1 MHTLRYKVGPFHWF
15 GLIAVCALSVTWA
28 WSGQPRNAHCER
40 SYQPSTLI
48 GAHRCKSC
56 HQEAYRTWK
65 NSQHAKSFSHLSA
78 QDRKN
83 PACLKCH
90 TTGTATHLQG
100 VQCESCHGGGKYY
113 SIPEVMVDSKLARA
127 VGLKVVRGKSGCV
140 TCHRAPS
147 TKLKK
152 FHYPTQWK
160 KIKHGSK

>member
-1 MHTLRYKVGPFHWF
+1 MHILRHKVGPFHWF
-15 GLIAVCALSVTWA
+15 GLILVGSFCVLLA
-28 WSGQPRNAHCER
+28 WSGKPRQAHCER
-40 SYQPSTLI
+40 SFQPSNFI

-56 HQEAYRTWK
+56 HQQAYQTWK
-65 NSQHAKSFSHLSA
+65 QSAHANSFKHLSP
-78 QDRKN
+78 QDRNN

-90 TTGTATHLQG
+90 TTGKAPHLQG

-113 SIPEVMVDSKLARA
+113 SIPEVMVDSRLARA
-127 VGLKVVRGKSGCV
+127 VGLKVIKGKAGCIN
-140 TCHRAPS
+140 CHKAPS